1 MEEDRSG
8 TNSVSIEKDSV
19 EPISDKLKEK
29 KGGKIKSRR
38 NTAPASSQGY
48 ATIRTQLQNKRASIN
63 KTIGHEVELKKGAS
77 RLIRYTHVNIPGS
90 ARLSTRA
97 CQPHGATS
105 LDQSRY
111 GQRSQIT
118 WFYIEPIL
126 LLRCSSPFLQAIN
139 SQNQL
144 IS

>member
-8 TNSVSIEKDSV
+8 TNNASIEKDSV

-77 RLIRYTHVNIPGS
+77 RLIRYTHVNMPGS
-90 ARLSTRA
+90 ARLSTSWSR
-97 CQPHGATS
+97 QPRWIS
-105 LDQSRY
+105 LDMAKGPKSP
-111 GQRSQIT
+111 GFT
-118 WFYIEPIL
+118 LNLFYY
-126 LLRCSSPFLQAIN
+126 
-139 SQNQL
+139 
-144 IS
+144 